1 MVVVVYNQSM
11 SKNALLVI
19 LTATCAFAF
28 LYWEIQTHRYDLW
41 QARTANA
48 AQYDNMSQSLR
59 IEKKQNTVNGISD
72 LVERGCVEINITY
85 DNQTCSTEQTCKQTL
100 ANTDY
105 YNMRLQPLCMD
116 FGSGHID
123 TPESVRGIY
132 MTSLAAA
139 SNNFR
144 NRLIGIANDTEINSI
159 IIDIKEV
166 DGYVAYSIGET
177 ELFPYQKNIMT
188 DIGDLIE
195 YLHEQDIYVIARVVL
210 FKDKVWAEN
219 HPEHAVLRKD
229 DPKRVWTD
237 YGGKKFIDP
246 GAKPFWDYIVNI
258 SSAAYEIGF
267 DEINADYIR
276 FPSDGNMANTYYPY
290 SQEKIDKLGGVD
302 GRVAVLNEFMEY
314 YTTQLRT
321 KHPDIVISA
330 DVFGMVTSLNDDL
343 TIGQKLEPFLTH
355 FDYVAPMVY
364 PSHYPRGFI
373 NKPGHPDNYPYEI
386 IYKSMRDGIA
396 KAEAAGLDTD
406 KLRPWLQ
413 DFTCTWCAGYF
424 TYGGTELR
432 AQIQATYDSGLDSWW
447 LWNAGNRYSTSGLL
461 KE

>member
-1 MVVVVYNQSM
+1 MGAILFYGVQTWREELWIDRAIAVSKYNKM
-11 SKNALLVI
+11 SDELHTQRSTQAKEI
-19 LTATCAFAF
+19 LD
-28 LYWEIQTHRYDLW
+28 YI
-41 QARTANA
+41 
-48 AQYDNMSQSLR
+48 
-59 IEKKQNTVNGISD
+59 IEK
-72 LVERGCVEINITY
+72 GCIEMNVTY
-85 DNQTCSTEQTCKQTL
+85 TNETCDTSQRCRAILQKTEKNNKRMEPVCL
-100 ANTDY
+100 DY
-105 YNMRLQPLCMD
+105 
-116 FGSGHID
+116 GSGHKD

-132 MTSLAAA
+132 MTSLVAG
-139 SNNFR
+139 NKNFR
-144 NRLIGIANDTEINSI
+144 NRLVGIVNDTEVNSI

-166 DGYVAYSIGET
+166 DGYVGYSIGDKN
-177 ELFPYQKNIMT
+177 LFPYQKNWMP
-188 DIGDLIE
+188 DIKDFIT
-195 YLHEQDIYVIARVVL
+195 YLHEQDIYVIGRVVL

-219 HPEHAVLRKD
+219 HPEHAVKRRD
-229 DPKRVWTD
+229 DQSRVWTD

-276 FPSDGNMANTYYPY
+276 YPSDGNMKNTYYPY
-290 SQEKIDKLGGVD
+290 SQKTIDELGGVD
-302 GRVAVLNEFMEY
+302 GRVETLNEFMEY
-314 YTTQLRT
+314 YTKALRER
-321 KHPDIVISA
+321 HPDIVISA
-330 DVFGMVTSLNDDL
+330 DVFGMVTTLDDDL

-386 IYKSMRDGIA
+386 IYKSMKDGIA
-396 KAEAAGLDTD
+396 KAERAGLDTD

-413 DFTCTWCAGYF
+413 DFTCTWCKGYF
-424 TYGGTELR
+424 PYGAKELR

-447 LWNAGNRYSTSGLL
+447 LWNAGNRYTTSGLL